1 MPFVILS
8 CYLSS
13 LSSIFS
19 PNQMFSSPPIKM
31 QYMQKY
37 IHIIINMIVVRLP
50 YILENP
56 LNTSTYTEN
65 TQEMTIH
72 PSVENTAPGSCL
84 LYVSLLLG
92 RNLYINSKNTIITIG
107 VIIFLARI
115 SQSAIFLKN
124 GTCSAI
130 KIFKLLPNTDNTS
143 KHYCINSCSYPKKKI
158 VTCLTAIIHTVQ
170 S

>member
-1 MPFVILS
+1 MLS
-8 CYLSS
+8 RYLSS

-19 PNQMFSSPPIKM
+19 PNITFNSPPIKM

-37 IHIIINMIVVRLP
+37 IHIMINMMVVKLP

-130 KIFKLLPNTDNTS
+130 KIFRLLPNTDNTS
-143 KHYCINSCSYPKKKI
+143 KNIITSINM
-158 VTCLTAIIHTVQ
+158 TV
-170 S
+170 

>member
-1 MPFVILS
+1 MRKISSFHISIGFFYRINFFTPFVILS

-19 PNQMFSSPPIKM
+19 PNQMFNSPPIKM

-37 IHIIINMIVVRLP
+37 IHIMINMIVVRLP

-56 LNTSTYTEN
+56 WNTSTYTEN

-107 VIIFLARI
+107 VIIFLALI

-124 GTCSAI
+124 GTC
-130 KIFKLLPNTDNTS
+130 
-143 KHYCINSCSYPKKKI
+143 
-158 VTCLTAIIHTVQ
+158 
-170 S
+170 